1 MLLAGQARAAALW
14 ARSIC
19 CVLGRA
25 PLLPLLLLLLLL
37 LLLPLMLLP
46 PAPPAPLAS
55 QARLVVAG

>member
-37 LLLPLMLLP
+37 LLPLMLLP
-46 PAPPAPLAS
+46 PAPPAPPAS
-55 QARLVVAG
+55 QARLAVAG